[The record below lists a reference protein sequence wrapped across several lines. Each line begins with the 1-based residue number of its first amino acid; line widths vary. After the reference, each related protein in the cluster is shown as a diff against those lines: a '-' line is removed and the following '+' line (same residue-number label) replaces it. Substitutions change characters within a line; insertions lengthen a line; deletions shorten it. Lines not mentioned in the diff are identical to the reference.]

1 MLDGRFDPEFFG
13 ALADGRIS
21 ASDLARDDEGSPAD
35 PVALKVLL
43 AAIVAVIALCMVR
56 LS

>member
-1 MLDGRFDPEFFG
+1 MLDGRFDPQFFC

-35 PVALKVLL
+35 PVALKVWL